1 MFKAINIKR
10 FKTNINSILLIL
22 IFCSLILSFISATK
36 LSKINITTLDI
47 INFDPKSVHSL
58 SLDIQSF
65 NPKSLH
71 IQSFNPK
78 SLHMQSF
85 NPKSLHMQSLDIKN
99 LDMESTNIKVFDI
112 ESLSTETLD
121 LEGSDLRR
129 SYLRSIDLYKPDINA
144 DPNIPDL
151 NIDNYNINLY
161 NLLSELIDSRSIS
174 SDDLKK
180 IALSGFFETTL
191 GKTHLERFKNAD
203 NGSLFEQY
211 KIIIGKKP
219 IYTTTEGFDV
229 LVNPIGCTNNSC
241 DKSIKFIKF
250 Y

>member
-1 MFKAINIKR
+1 MFKAINIKL

-22 IFCSLILSFISATK
+22 IFCLLILSFISATK

-71 IQSFNPK
+71 
-78 SLHMQSF
+78 
-85 NPKSLHMQSLDIKN
+85 MQSLDIKN
-99 LDMESTNIKVFDI
+99 LDMESLNIKVFDI

-121 LEGSDLRR
+121 IEDSDLRR

-191 GKTHLERFKNAD
+191 GKTHLERFKTAD

>member
-1 MFKAINIKR
+1 MFKAINIKL

-22 IFCSLILSFISATK
+22 IFCLLILSFISATK

-71 IQSFNPK
+71 
-78 SLHMQSF
+78 
-85 NPKSLHMQSLDIKN
+85 MQSLDIKN
-99 LDMESTNIKVFDI
+99 LDMESLNIKVFDI

-121 LEGSDLRR
+121 IEDSDLKR

-191 GKTHLERFKNAD
+191 GKAHLERIKTGV
-203 NGSLFEQY
+203 NGRLFEQY
-211 KIIIGKKP
+211 KILVGEKP

>member
-1 MFKAINIKR
+1 MFKAINIKL

-22 IFCSLILSFISATK
+22 IFCILILSFISATK

-47 INFDPKSVHSL
+47 INFDPKSIHSL
-58 SLDIQSF
+58 SLDI
-65 NPKSLH
+65 
-71 IQSFNPK
+71 
-78 SLHMQSF
+78 QSF

-99 LDMESTNIKVFDI
+99 LDMESLNIKVFDI
-112 ESLSTETLD
+112 ESLTTETLD
-121 LEGSDLRR
+121 IEDSDLKR

-191 GKTHLERFKNAD
+191 GKTHLERFKTAD

>member
-1 MFKAINIKR
+1 MFKAINIKL

-22 IFCSLILSFISATK
+22 IFCLLILSFISATK

-71 IQSFNPK
+71 
-78 SLHMQSF
+78 MQG
-85 NPKSLHMQSLDIKN
+85 LDIKN
-99 LDMESTNIKVFDI
+99 LDIESQNIKVSDIESQNTKVSDI
-112 ESLSTETLD
+112 ESLNTETLD
-121 LEGSDLRR
+121 IEDADLKR
-129 SYLRSIDLYKPDINA
+129 SYLRSIDLYKSDINA
-144 DPNIPDL
+144 DSNIPDL

>member
-1 MFKAINIKR
+1 MFKAINIKL

-22 IFCSLILSFISATK
+22 IFCLLILSFISATK

-71 IQSFNPK
+71 
-78 SLHMQSF
+78 
-85 NPKSLHMQSLDIKN
+85 MQSLDIKN
-99 LDMESTNIKVFDI
+99 LDMESLNIKVFDI

-121 LEGSDLRR
+121 IEDSDLKR

-191 GKTHLERFKNAD
+191 GKTHLERFKTAD

-229 LVNPIGCTNNSC
+229 LVNPIGCINNSC

>member
-1 MFKAINIKR
+1 MFKAINIKL

-22 IFCSLILSFISATK
+22 IICSLILSFISATK

-58 SLDIQSF
+58 SLDIE
-65 NPKSLH
+65 
-71 IQSFNPK
+71 
-78 SLHMQSF
+78 SF

-99 LDMESTNIKVFDI
+99 LDMESLNIKVFDI

-121 LEGSDLRR
+121 IEDSDLKR

-191 GKTHLERFKNAD
+191 GKTYLERFKTAD
-203 NGSLFEQY
+203 NGSLFEKY
-211 KIIIGKKP
+211 KILVGEKP
-219 IYTTTEGFDV
+219 IYTTKEGFDV
-229 LVNPIGCTNNSC
+229 LINPIGCTNNSC

>member
-1 MFKAINIKR
+1 MFKAINIKL

-71 IQSFNPK
+71 
-78 SLHMQSF
+78 
-85 NPKSLHMQSLDIKN
+85 MQSLDIKN
-99 LDMESTNIKVFDI
+99 LDMESLNIKVFDI

-121 LEGSDLRR
+121 IEDSDLKR

-191 GKTHLERFKNAD
+191 GKAHLERIKTGV
-203 NGSLFEQY
+203 NGRLFEQY
-211 KIIIGKKP
+211 KILVGEKP

-241 DKSIKFIKF
+241 EKSIKFIKF

>member
-1 MFKAINIKR
+1 MFKAINIKL

-71 IQSFNPK
+71 
-78 SLHMQSF
+78 
-85 NPKSLHMQSLDIKN
+85 MQSLDIKN
-99 LDMESTNIKVFDI
+99 LDMESLNIKVFDI

-121 LEGSDLRR
+121 IEDSDLKR

-191 GKTHLERFKNAD
+191 GKTHLERFKTAD

-211 KIIIGKKP
+211 KILIGKKP

>member
-1 MFKAINIKR
+1 MFKAINIKL

-22 IFCSLILSFISATK
+22 IICSLILSFISATK

-71 IQSFNPK
+71 
-78 SLHMQSF
+78 MQG
-85 NPKSLHMQSLDIKN
+85 LDIKN
-99 LDMESTNIKVFDI
+99 LDIESQNIKVSDIESQNTKVSDI
-112 ESLSTETLD
+112 ESLNTETLD
-121 LEGSDLRR
+121 IEDADLKR

-144 DPNIPDL
+144 DSNIPDL

>member
-1 MFKAINIKR
+1 MFKAINIKL

-22 IFCSLILSFISATK
+22 IFCLLILSFISATK

-71 IQSFNPK
+71 
-78 SLHMQSF
+78 
-85 NPKSLHMQSLDIKN
+85 MQSLDIKN
-99 LDMESTNIKVFDI
+99 LDMESLNIKVFDI

-121 LEGSDLRR
+121 IEDSDLKR

-191 GKTHLERFKNAD
+191 GKTQLESFKTAD
-203 NGSLFEQY
+203 NGFLFEQY
-211 KIIIGKKP
+211 KILVGKKP

-241 DKSIKFIKF
+241 DKSIKFIKL

>member
-1 MFKAINIKR
+1 MLKVKSIKL

-22 IFCSLILSFISATK
+22 IFCLLILSFISATK
-36 LSKINITTLDI
+36 LSKIYITTLDI

-58 SLDIQSF
+58 SIDIDG
-65 NPKSLH
+65 L
-71 IQSFNPK
+71 
-78 SLHMQSF
+78 

-99 LDMESTNIKVFDI
+99 LDIESLNIKVFDI
-112 ESLSTETLD
+112 ESLITETLD
-121 LEGSDLRR
+121 IEDSDLKR

-151 NIDNYNINLY
+151 NTDNYSINLY

-174 SDDLKK
+174 SDDLKT

-211 KIIIGKKP
+211 KILIGKKP

>member
-1 MFKAINIKR
+1 MFKAINIKL

-22 IFCSLILSFISATK
+22 IFCLLILSFISATK

-71 IQSFNPK
+71 
-78 SLHMQSF
+78 
-85 NPKSLHMQSLDIKN
+85 MQSLDIKN
-99 LDMESTNIKVFDI
+99 LDMESLNIKVFDI

-121 LEGSDLRR
+121 IEDSDLKR

-191 GKTHLERFKNAD
+191 GKTHLERFKTAD

-219 IYTTTEGFDV
+219 IYTTTDGFDV
-229 LVNPIGCTNNSC
+229 LVNPIGCINNSC

>member
-1 MFKAINIKR
+1 MFKAINIKL

-36 LSKINITTLDI
+36 PSKINITTLDI
-47 INFDPKSVHSL
+47 INFDPKSFHSM
-58 SLDIQSF
+58 SLDI
-65 NPKSLH
+65 
-71 IQSFNPK
+71 
-78 SLHMQSF
+78 QSF

-99 LDMESTNIKVFDI
+99 LDMESLNIKVFDI

-121 LEGSDLRR
+121 IEDSDLKR

-191 GKTHLERFKNAD
+191 GKTHLERFKTAD

>member
-1 MFKAINIKR
+1 MFKAINIKL

-22 IFCSLILSFISATK
+22 IFCLLILSFISATK

-71 IQSFNPK
+71 
-78 SLHMQSF
+78 
-85 NPKSLHMQSLDIKN
+85 MQSLDIKN
-99 LDMESTNIKVFDI
+99 LDMESLNIKVFDI

-121 LEGSDLRR
+121 IEDSDLKR

>member
-1 MFKAINIKR
+1 MFKAINIKL

-22 IFCSLILSFISATK
+22 IFCLLILSFISATK

-71 IQSFNPK
+71 
-78 SLHMQSF
+78 
-85 NPKSLHMQSLDIKN
+85 MQSLDIKN
-99 LDMESTNIKVFDI
+99 LDMESLNIKVFDI

-121 LEGSDLRR
+121 IEDSDLKR

-191 GKTHLERFKNAD
+191 GKTHLERFKTAD
-203 NGSLFEQY
+203 NGSLFEQ
-211 KIIIGKKP
+211 
-219 IYTTTEGFDV
+219 
-229 LVNPIGCTNNSC
+229 
-241 DKSIKFIKF
+241 
-250 Y
+250 

>member
-1 MFKAINIKR
+1 MLKATNIKL

-22 IFCSLILSFISATK
+22 VFCSLILSFISATK

-47 INFDPKSVHSL
+47 INFDPKFVHSL
-58 SLDIQSF
+58 SLDI
-65 NPKSLH
+65 
-71 IQSFNPK
+71 
-78 SLHMQSF
+78 QSF

-99 LDMESTNIKVFDI
+99 LDMESLNTKVFDI

-121 LEGSDLRR
+121 IEDSDLKR

-191 GKTHLERFKNAD
+191 GKTHLERFKTAD
-203 NGSLFEQY
+203 NDSLFEQY
-211 KIIIGKKP
+211 KILVGKKP
-219 IYTTTEGFDV
+219 IFTTKEGFDV
-229 LVNPIGCTNNSC
+229 LVNPFGCTNNSC

>member
-1 MFKAINIKR
+1 MFKAINIKL

-58 SLDIQSF
+58 SLDI
-65 NPKSLH
+65 H
-71 IQSFNPK
+71 
-78 SLHMQSF
+78 SF

-99 LDMESTNIKVFDI
+99 LDMESLNIKVFDI

-121 LEGSDLRR
+121 IEDSDLKR
-129 SYLRSIDLYKPDINA
+129 SYLLSIDLYKPDINA
-144 DPNIPDL
+144 DSNIPDL

-191 GKTHLERFKNAD
+191 GKTHLERFKTAD

-211 KIIIGKKP
+211 KILIGKKP
-219 IYTTTEGFDV
+219 IYSTTEGFDV
-229 LVNPIGCTNNSC
+229 LVNPIGCINNSC

>member
-1 MFKAINIKR
+1 MFKAINIKL

-22 IFCSLILSFISATK
+22 IFCLLILSFISATK

-71 IQSFNPK
+71 
-78 SLHMQSF
+78 
-85 NPKSLHMQSLDIKN
+85 MQSLDIKN
-99 LDMESTNIKVFDI
+99 LDMESLDIKNLDMESLNIKVFDI

-121 LEGSDLRR
+121 IEDSDLKRR
-129 SYLRSIDLYKPDINA
+129 YLRSIDLYKPDINA

>member
-1 MFKAINIKR
+1 MFKAINIKL
-10 FKTNINSILLIL
+10 FKTNINSMLLII
-22 IFCSLILSFISATK
+22 IFCLLILSFISATK

-71 IQSFNPK
+71 
-78 SLHMQSF
+78 
-85 NPKSLHMQSLDIKN
+85 MQSLDIKN
-99 LDMESTNIKVFDI
+99 LDMESLNIKVFDI

-121 LEGSDLRR
+121 IEDSDLKR

-191 GKTHLERFKNAD
+191 GKTHLERFKTAD

>member
-1 MFKAINIKR
+1 MFKAINIKL

-22 IFCSLILSFISATK
+22 IFCLLILSFISATK

-71 IQSFNPK
+71 
-78 SLHMQSF
+78 
-85 NPKSLHMQSLDIKN
+85 MQSLDIKN
-99 LDMESTNIKVFDI
+99 QDMESLNIKVFDI

-121 LEGSDLRR
+121 IEDSDLKR

-191 GKTHLERFKNAD
+191 GKTHLERFKTAD

>member
-1 MFKAINIKR
+1 MFKAINIKL

-22 IFCSLILSFISATK
+22 IFCLLILSFISATK

-71 IQSFNPK
+71 
-78 SLHMQSF
+78 
-85 NPKSLHMQSLDIKN
+85 MQSLDIKN
-99 LDMESTNIKVFDI
+99 LDMESLNIKVFDI
-112 ESLSTETLD
+112 ESFSTETLD
-121 LEGSDLRR
+121 IEDSDLKR

-191 GKTHLERFKNAD
+191 GKTHLERFKTAD

-229 LVNPIGCTNNSC
+229 LINPIGCTNNSC

>member
-1 MFKAINIKR
+1 MFKAINIKL

-22 IFCSLILSFISATK
+22 IFCLLILSFISATK

-71 IQSFNPK
+71 
-78 SLHMQSF
+78 
-85 NPKSLHMQSLDIKN
+85 MQSLDIKN
-99 LDMESTNIKVFDI
+99 LDMESLNIKVFDI
-112 ESLSTETLD
+112 ESLSKETLD
-121 LEGSDLRR
+121 IEDSDLKR

-161 NLLSELIDSRSIS
+161 NILSELIDSRSIS

-191 GKTHLERFKNAD
+191 GKTHLERFKTAD

-219 IYTTTEGFDV
+219 IYTTSEGFDV
-229 LVNPIGCTNNSC
+229 LVNPIGCANNSC

>member
-1 MFKAINIKR
+1 MFKAINIKL

-22 IFCSLILSFISATK
+22 IFCLLILSFISATK

-71 IQSFNPK
+71 
-78 SLHMQSF
+78 
-85 NPKSLHMQSLDIKN
+85 MQSLDIKN
-99 LDMESTNIKVFDI
+99 LDMESLNIKVFDI

-121 LEGSDLRR
+121 IEDSDLKR

-191 GKTHLERFKNAD
+191 GKTYLERFKTAD

-211 KIIIGKKP
+211 KILIGKKP

>member
-1 MFKAINIKR
+1 MFKAINIKL

-22 IFCSLILSFISATK
+22 IFCLLILSFISATK

-71 IQSFNPK
+71 
-78 SLHMQSF
+78 
-85 NPKSLHMQSLDIKN
+85 MQSLDIKN
-99 LDMESTNIKVFDI
+99 LDMESLDIKNLDMESLNIKVFDI

-121 LEGSDLRR
+121 IEDSDLKR

-203 NGSLFEQY
+203 KGSLFEQY

>member
-1 MFKAINIKR
+1 MLKATNIKL

-22 IFCSLILSFISATK
+22 VFCSLILSFISATK

-47 INFDPKSVHSL
+47 INFDPKFVHSL
-58 SLDIQSF
+58 SLDI
-65 NPKSLH
+65 
-71 IQSFNPK
+71 
-78 SLHMQSF
+78 QSF

-99 LDMESTNIKVFDI
+99 LDMESLNTKVFDI

-121 LEGSDLRR
+121 IEDSDLKR
-129 SYLRSIDLYKPDINA
+129 SYLRGIDLYKPDINA

-151 NIDNYNINLY
+151 NIDNYNINFY

-180 IALSGFFETTL
+180 IALSGFFETTF
-191 GKTHLERFKNAD
+191 GKTHLERFKTAD

-211 KIIIGKKP
+211 KILIGKKP

>member
-1 MFKAINIKR
+1 MFKAINIKL

-22 IFCSLILSFISATK
+22 IFCLLILSFISATK

-71 IQSFNPK
+71 
-78 SLHMQSF
+78 
-85 NPKSLHMQSLDIKN
+85 MQSLDIKN
-99 LDMESTNIKVFDI
+99 LDMESLNIKVFDI

-121 LEGSDLRR
+121 IEDSDLKR

-191 GKTHLERFKNAD
+191 GKTHLERFKTDD

-211 KIIIGKKP
+211 KILIGKKP

>member
-1 MFKAINIKR
+1 MFKAINIKL

-22 IFCSLILSFISATK
+22 IFCLLILSFISATK

-71 IQSFNPK
+71 
-78 SLHMQSF
+78 
-85 NPKSLHMQSLDIKN
+85 MQSLDIKN
-99 LDMESTNIKVFDI
+99 LDMESLNIKVFDI

-121 LEGSDLRR
+121 LEDSDLRR

>member
-1 MFKAINIKR
+1 MFKAINIKL

-22 IFCSLILSFISATK
+22 IFCLLILSFISATK

-71 IQSFNPK
+71 
-78 SLHMQSF
+78 
-85 NPKSLHMQSLDIKN
+85 MQSLDIKN
-99 LDMESTNIKVFDI
+99 LDMESLNIKVFDI

-121 LEGSDLRR
+121 IEDSDLKR

-191 GKTHLERFKNAD
+191 GKTHLERFKTAN

-211 KIIIGKKP
+211 KILIGKKP

>member
-1 MFKAINIKR
+1 MFKAINIKL

-22 IFCSLILSFISATK
+22 IFCLLILSFISATK

-71 IQSFNPK
+71 
-78 SLHMQSF
+78 
-85 NPKSLHMQSLDIKN
+85 MQSLDIKN
-99 LDMESTNIKVFDI
+99 LDMESLNIKVFDI

-121 LEGSDLRR
+121 IEDSDLKR

-174 SDDLKK
+174 SDDLKI
-180 IALSGFFETTL
+180 IALSGLFETTL
-191 GKTHLERFKNAD
+191 GKTHLERFKTAD

-211 KIIIGKKP
+211 KILIGKKP

>member
-1 MFKAINIKR
+1 MFKAVNIKL

-22 IFCSLILSFISATK
+22 IFCLLILSFISATK

-71 IQSFNPK
+71 
-78 SLHMQSF
+78 
-85 NPKSLHMQSLDIKN
+85 MQSLDIKN
-99 LDMESTNIKVFDI
+99 LDMESLNIKVFDI

-121 LEGSDLRR
+121 IEDSDLKR

-191 GKTHLERFKNAD
+191 GKTHLERFKTAD